1 MEIEQKEK
9 KVLLLETISKII
21 IRNYISTEN

>member
-1 MEIEQKEK
+1 MEIEQKGK
-9 KVLLLETISKII
+9 KVLLLETNSKII